1 MKMTDT
7 ANISAGTLC
16 RLQARAEREGC
27 SVDEIV
33 ARLLDKA
40 EPPSTKPVLK
50 HSAAML
56 HAVFESLPFDFWAMD
71 AEGTYILQNATCNAH
86 WGNRVG
92 RKLKDLDIPEHL
104 LSQWQENDR
113 QAFAGEI
120 VTAEVSYTHQGEKH
134 HYHDIIFPVYDR
146 NTIIGIMGM
155 NVDISERKK
164 AEAALAEE
172 RRLFNGG
179 PTVIFRWR
187 AESSWPVEYVSPNVF
202 EELGYTPLE
211 FTSGKIPYS
220 SIVHPDDMARLNAEI
235 AAYYST
241 GRTEFEQEYR
251 IRHADGRYRW
261 FYDFSSVTWSTD
273 GEAMGY
279 RGYIQDI
286 TERKQLEEALRR
298 QNDSLT
304 FLHQVTLD
312 LLNYRNRTDLL
323 QSIID
328 HAAAIMDAPYVEIS
342 FLEGDELVVQ
352 GNTANQIFIVGD
364 RVKRGEGLLSW
375 KAYDTHQVV
384 TLDDYATFSGRRAI
398 YNHISFHAVAC
409 FPIMVGEKCLGVL
422 DVSRTEPG
430 VPFTS
435 DEIQQGVL
443 FSHLIALLLENTR
456 LHDAAA
462 QEIDQRRQAETALR
476 TSEERYRSLI
486 ESSDAAI
493 SMLDIDGRYLFLNAI
508 AAQNFGK
515 SPEALVG
522 KTVGDLFPPDETTR
536 ILRDVREVIENDQGM
551 VLETTS
557 TINERPCW
565 FRTSIQ
571 PVHDSA
577 SQPIAVIVYAS
588 EITERKLAEIAL
600 QEREATVQS
609 ILRSA
614 PIGIGLVKG
623 RVFEWVNITFCRQIG
638 YAREELIGQSARMIY
653 PDDAE
658 FEHVGQVKYAQ
669 IAESGIGTVETRF
682 RRKDGA
688 ILNVLLSST
697 PIIPGD
703 SSAGTIFSVLDITE
717 RKLAEIA
724 LQEREATMQSILRSA
739 PIGIGL
745 LKQRVFEWI
754 NDSFCQQTGY
764 TREELIGK
772 SVRLIYPDDATFE
785 HMGQVIVQNDF
796 STAETRFRRK
806 DGTILDFLVSSS
818 YIDPTDW
825 TAGVI
830 SSAMDITERK
840 QAEKALQQSQTLYQ
854 SLVDSLPINIYRLDL
869 EGRVTFAN
877 RSMLENIGLP
887 LEALAGKT
895 AYDFYSP
902 DLAEKYRHDDAM
914 VIKSGAVMRFTEVNV
929 TPHSGEHR
937 YVEVI
942 KLPIYDSQGQIEG
955 LQGAF
960 WDITERM
967 EMEAAL
973 RDSEARYRGV
983 VEDTPL
989 LMCSFRHEG
998 EITFANQAFC
1008 DYFSRTGEEL
1018 VGANFLDFIPESDR
1032 DQVIA
1037 NITALTS
1044 GSPIHSHEHRAIT
1057 PDGAIRWQR
1066 WSNRA
1071 LFDAEGKV
1079 TLYQAIGEDITEQ
1092 KRAQKLA
1099 LDHERLKTR
1108 FRQEEEQNILIQR
1121 TISALNHDLR
1131 TPLTVISTAKNILS
1145 RYYDQLTI
1153 EKRQEKL
1160 DSIERQLQYALDLLD
1175 DTVTLVRGNLNER
1188 DFNPAPLNL
1197 DTLCRVSVS
1206 EIGETNRKGHNLI
1219 FTNTGQ
1225 VEIVP
1230 VDEIL
1235 VSRILLNLLSNAVKY
1250 SPNSSD
1256 ITLELDRR
1264 GDDWIVLRVTD
1275 QGMGITEED
1284 MLHIFEPFYR
1294 SAEVRSIGGSGLGL
1308 SIVKDCVERH
1318 RGHIS
1323 VESESGLGSIF
1334 TVELPTQVNND
1345 H

>member
-1 MKMTDT
+1 MTDT

-16 RLQARAEREGC
+16 RLRERAEHEGC

-33 ARLLDKA
+33 ARLLDEVEKPAA
-40 EPPSTKPVLK
+40 EPMLK

-86 WGNRVG
+86 WGDRVG
-92 RKLKDLDIPEHL
+92 RKLEDLDIPEYL

-113 QAFAGEI
+113 RAFAGEI

-134 HYHDIIFPVYDR
+134 DYHDVIFPVYDR
-146 NTIIGIMGM
+146 KTIIGIMGM
-155 NVDISERKK
+155 NVDISERKQ

-172 RRLFNGG
+172 RQLFNGG

-220 SIVHPDDMARLNAEI
+220 SIVHPDDMTWLNAEI
-235 AAYYST
+235 AAYYAT

-261 FYDFSSVTWSTD
+261 FYDFSSVTWNTD
-273 GEAMGY
+273 GEVMGY

-286 TERKQLEEALRR
+286 TERKQMEEALRR

-323 QSIID
+323 QSILD
-328 HAAAIMDAPYVEIS
+328 HAAAIMDAPYAEII
-342 FLEGDELVVQ
+342 FVEGDELVAQ
-352 GNTANQIFIVGD
+352 ATTANQPFVVGD
-364 RVKRGEGLLSW
+364 RAKRDEGLLSW
-375 KAYDTHQVV
+375 EAYDTHQVV
-384 TLDDYATFSGRRAI
+384 TIDDYATFPGRRALYQHTPI
-398 YNHISFHAVAC
+398 HAVAC

-422 DVSRTEPG
+422 DVSRAEPDT
-430 VPFTS
+430 PFTP

-443 FSHLIALLLENTR
+443 FSRLIALLLENTR

-462 QEIDQRRQAETALR
+462 QEITERKLAEIALQ
-476 TSEERYRSLI
+476 ER
-486 ESSDAAI
+486 
-493 SMLDIDGRYLFLNAI
+493 
-508 AAQNFGK
+508 
-515 SPEALVG
+515 EA
-522 KTVGDLFPPDETTR
+522 TVQS
-536 ILRDVREVIENDQGM
+536 ILRAAPIGIGLVKGRVFEWVNVTFCRQIGYTREELIGQSARMIYPDDAEFERVGQAKYAQIAEYGIGT
-551 VLETTS
+551 LETRFRRKDGAILSVLLSSTPINPADTS
-557 TINERPCW
+557 AGMI
-565 FRTSIQ
+565 FS
-571 PVHDSA
+571 VLD
-577 SQPIAVIVYAS
+577 
-588 EITERKLAEIAL
+588 ITERKLAEIAL

-614 PIGIGLVKG
+614 
-623 RVFEWVNITFCRQIG
+623 
-638 YAREELIGQSARMIY
+638 S
-653 PDDAE
+653 
-658 FEHVGQVKYAQ
+658 
-669 IAESGIGTVETRF
+669 
-682 RRKDGA
+682 
-688 ILNVLLSST
+688 
-697 PIIPGD
+697 
-703 SSAGTIFSVLDITE
+703 
-717 RKLAEIA
+717 
-724 LQEREATMQSILRSA
+724 
-739 PIGIGL
+739 IGIGL
-745 LKQRVFEWI
+745 LKGRVFEWI
-754 NDSFCQQTGY
+754 NDSFCRQIGY
-764 TREELIGK
+764 SREELIGQ
-772 SVRLIYPDDATFE
+772 SVRLIYPDDAAYE
-785 HMGQVIVQNDF
+785 HMGQVIVHNDF

-806 DGTILDFLVSSS
+806 DGKILDFLVSSS
-818 YIDPTDW
+818 YVDPTDW
-825 TAGVI
+825 SAGVI

-840 QAEKALQQSQTLYQ
+840 QAEKALQKSQALYQ
-854 SLVDSLPINIYRLDL
+854 SLVDSLPINVYRIDL

-877 RSMLENIGLP
+877 RSMLENVGLP
-887 LEALAGKT
+887 LEALLGKT

-902 DLAEKYRHDDAM
+902 DLAEKYRRDDAA
-914 VIKSGAVMRFTEVNV
+914 VIKNGEVMRFTEVNV
-929 TPHSGEHR
+929 TPQSGERR
-937 YVEVI
+937 YVEII

-973 RDSEARYRGV
+973 RESEARYRRV

-998 EITFANQAFC
+998 EITFANQAYC
-1008 DYFSRTGEEL
+1008 SYFSRTSEEL
-1018 VGANFLDFIPESDR
+1018 VGTNFLDFIPESDR

-1037 NITALTS
+1037 KITALTS
-1044 GSPIHSHEHRAIT
+1044 DTPIHSHEHRVIA
-1057 PDGAIRWQR
+1057 PDGTIRWQR

-1079 TLYQAIGEDITEQ
+1079 TLYQSIGEDITEQ
-1092 KRAQKLA
+1092 KHAQKLA
-1099 LDHERLKTR
+1099 LDYERLKTR
-1108 FRQEEEQNILIQR
+1108 FKQEEEQNILIQR

-1206 EIGETNRKGHNLI
+1206 GIGETNRKGHRLI

-1256 ITLELDRR
+1256 IRLELDQH

-1284 MLHIFEPFYR
+1284 LLHIFEPFYR

-1323 VESESGLGSIF
+1323 VVSESGQGTIF
-1334 TVELPTQVNND
+1334 TVELPTHVDDDNQPGEPWS
-1345 H
+1345 